1 MHPYRIIVRTY
12 MCSDS
17 LSMRPDY
24 QNTLTLKYSDTD
36 DTPRDPLQG
45 SFTCQLF
52 VTDKGFVYVVPM
64 KSNDEVLQYIKHF
77 SKDVGKPEPI
87 ISDSAR

>member
-1 MHPYRIIVRTY
+1 MDTLFETKKADKSSMGHTY
-12 MCSDS
+12 
-17 LSMRPDY
+17 Y
-24 QNTLTLKYSDTD
+24 Q
-36 DTPRDPLQG
+36 P
-45 SFTCQLF
+45 F
-52 VTDKGFVYVVPM
+52 VTAKVFVYVVPM